1 MKIAEDKKKHFR
13 AGLFI
18 SISAVSVM
26 LCSFPKY
33 YILPYAFVG
42 IISATAIGLLKEYV
56 WDAWISRS
64 ISVKNLWKRIFKKD
78 LPDGC
83 VEFND
88 LLYTI
93 YGGVAGAIIMLI
105 ILILL

>member
-1 MKIAEDKKKHFR
+1 MKIAEDKKKHFW
-13 AGLFI
+13 AGLLI
-18 SISAVSVM
+18 SIAAVSVM

-33 YILPYAFVG
+33 YILPYALVG
-42 IISATAIGLLKEYV
+42 IFSTTAIGLLKEYV

-64 ISVKNLWKRIFKKD
+64 ISVKTVWKKVFKKD

-83 VEFND
+83 VEFKD

-93 YGGVAGAIIMLI
+93 YGGLAGAAVMVI